1 MCRGLKSLLRQLNRS
16 KQAPLSELYAPVL
29 FNTQKYVLLEVK
41 EIKTVLTIAL
51 LLALAWNMY
60 MLAYAFTRRD
70 RRRALCFSLLTMA
83 VLFYTLG
90 YLLEINATTRSE
102 AMMALRV
109 ENVGIPLVMPFFLM
123 TALGFYQPRLLRP
136 WMNVISGAYGVIMF
150 LVIFFND
157 KHLLYY
163 TKIDMVYNGSFFASQ
178 LGKGPLYFVQQAV
191 STTGMFTVYVLLATR
206 FIRGS
211 IKLRHQMR
219 FFIVGSLLGLASNLA
234 YFSGIIPYGIDPT
247 PFALTIGLMFF
258 AVVLRK
264 HKLMDVVPAAFDMA
278 IENMDDAAIV
288 LDNDWGFIYCNE
300 KAKHLFPALGSFSGS
315 EEIMRAEGWPVEI
328 NPKSEK
334 QVFFEFVNPTTGKIT
349 QQKSSIYLI
358 YDKLGREIGISV
370 IIRDITETVSM
381 LKQLE
386 ALAITDDL
394 TGVFNRR
401 HFMTIIDRQI
411 GLSKRHNLPVSI
423 LMLDIDHFKDINDT
437 YSHLAGDHIL
447 REMTAAVSRQMRAHD
462 VIARYGGEEFIIMSA
477 EKDEESLLIF
487 TNRLR
492 KAIENEVFEFDG
504 NTIRVT
510 ASFGAVLIKPG
521 QSFDAGMV
529 AVDKALYEAKNSG
542 RNMVVL
548 GVIQPDEAI
557 PPELSFENYTVH
569 SNL

>member
-1 MCRGLKSLLRQLNRS
+1 M
-16 KQAPLSELYAPVL
+16 SELYAPVL
-29 FNTQKYVLLEVK
+29 FNTLKYVLLEVK

-51 LLALAWNMY
+51 LLALAWNIY

-150 LVIFFND
+150 LLIFFND

-234 YFSGIIPYGIDPT
+234 YFSGIIPLGIDPT

-334 QVFFEFVNPTTGKIT
+334 QVFFEFVNPATGKIT

-504 NTIRVT
+504 NIISVT

-557 PPELSFENYTVH
+557 PPELSFENYTVQ